1 MKKLI
6 FVCLSIISLTVL
18 LSCEVGLGQEV
29 DLIAPKLN
37 VESPSNNA
45 FVSRNFN
52 IEGTATDN
60 IAVSSVYFEYSYR
73 LNGETITG
81 SKSCNVTGD
90 RFSCPFTFDKDAEV
104 SFQITAKD
112 KNNNSSEFSS
122 DTKTFIIDSN
132 DPKVGKISIGRGNY
146 VARLLTKDEL
156 EEKAKNR
163 FLPENKDYFQNQK
176 FTLSATLKD
185 SYGVGGAKI
194 NLYDSKGRPITSLSM
209 NEDIENKF
217 SPQFEFTDE
226 MLILADPD
234 LKKGLHYIE
243 AEIEAKDVAGNIV
256 REKKGYLAWESEY
269 DIPHV
274 QYSTMEG
281 DIDTNGKITV
291 AVGGNIPITAFDDDG
306 IKSVKYKYIKA
317 DSFDDLENISSWE
330 SKTVTEGLR
339 DFSFDISIP
348 NDAEDGL
355 YKLAVMI
362 EDINTPST
370 VYKKA
375 VDLKI
380 TNGDAATIIIDE
392 PTENSVPLLDDNG
405 KFTLSGYSIDNQD
418 VKKIAVAWL
427 PGENN
432 DIAKAEAFFNTY
444 SFDGDKTTTTGTTS
458 EKIEIKKPIIEI
470 SENYDSN
477 KKKNKFSITY
487 DFFEDFK
494 INDKVSNNTKVFIFA
509 CKDAT
514 DNITTKT
521 FRLNKFS
528 TKPSFKVEYSYD
540 NGSTWT
546 TETNPL
552 IVCKLKKTNFR
563 ITPTV
568 ENNMPITECSISL
581 KGNAIGFTQTKNWT
595 DNKIIEFILS
605 NGADGA
611 PSSGQQY
618 NFTLDAKDKIDGET
632 KSSLT
637 IAFEE
642 VGELESIDVNYVGG
656 ENAVPLTASDT
667 LRFQA
672 NFTNRVSI
680 EKIEGKT
687 PYIQLSGTSFKY
699 KDGND
704 VEAKDRRAYYKS
716 GSDSN
721 TFYFE
726 YKIPDNIEL
735 EAKNLTINSNE
746 PINLNGLT
754 PNEIQGVFTKT
765 NVGSTFNNKKI
776 ALDSIAPYVVTYSPN
791 INGIKD
797 SSVNAGVRS
806 VDISL
811 TFNEPVDI
819 ESGTIVLQRTKNW
832 YIPPVI
838 SEDVFLKMFNSTTA
852 INNKSLRSTLCGS
865 QTNVRTKNSTDRLGN
880 PTILPDGPYLQY
892 TQGLNLSNTGAVP
905 DISTKYV
912 LKYEYNIADTTG
924 VVKNLRDTL
933 EKFNYH
939 KAEFDI
945 QSMTKSPDGT
955 TLTLKVTDSD
965 FIDCLK
971 NGVEY
976 SLTITS
982 DSIYDKAYNY
992 VKESETNAGY
1002 FIGADEYK
1010 FVIGPVAT
1018 PVIRVDRK
1026 ATNAVNDAPTGRT
1039 DIKID
1044 CETPGVTI
1052 TWGQKRTEKTGN
1064 NKAGVHFNSNIW
1076 HTNIDDLTS
1085 SSVTAISCDE
1095 TINNVN
1101 GTTEIKNSVGDG
1113 SMNKASKTYIKAIA
1127 TKTSM
1132 TDSTAGYEGAFKTM
1146 LYYNKLNKNN
1156 DTNSFF
1162 VFGAQNPEGASYTSG
1177 WPLTQNV
1184 YGDRASYQIGHRNGD
1199 NRYWE
1204 SWQILTEFMMQTN
1217 AGSGT
1222 FQSPAEPGCSYGQY
1236 IYGENVSYY

>member
-1 MKKLI
+1 MKKVFYIL
-6 FVCLSIISLTVL
+6 LSFLSLFFL
-18 LSCEVGLGQEV
+18 LSCEIGLGQEV
-29 DLIAPKLN
+29 DLIAPVLKVN
-37 VESPSNNA
+37 SPTNNT
-45 FVSRNFN
+45 FVPRNFN

-60 IAVSSVYFEYSYR
+60 VSVACINFEYSYKI
-73 LNGETITG
+73 NGTTVTG
-81 SKSCNVTGD
+81 SKNCLVNGQY
-90 RFSCPFTFDKDAEV
+90 FSCPFSFDTDTEV
-104 SFQITAKD
+104 TFQITAKD
-112 KNNNSSEFSS
+112 LGNNGSEYSS
-122 DTKTFIIDSN
+122 DTKTYIIDSN
-132 DPKVGKISIGRGNY
+132 DPKVGKVSITRGQSY
-146 VARLLTKDEL
+146 VARLLSL
-156 EEKAKNR
+156 EDLKAKAEERN
-163 FLPENKDYFQNQK
+163 LPENKDYFQNQS
-176 FTLSATLKD
+176 FTLSSTLKD
-185 SYGVGGAKI
+185 SYGIGGATIK
-194 NLYDSKGRPITSLSM
+194 LYENNELITSLDM
-209 NEDIENKF
+209 PEGTENKF
-217 SPQFEFTDE
+217 SPQFTFTHE
-226 MLILADPD
+226 ILTNAKPS
-234 LKKGLHYIE
+234 LTTGLHYLQ
-243 AEIEAKDVAGNIV
+243 AEIIAKDTAGNPV
-256 REKKGYLAWESEY
+256 TERLDYLAWESEY

-274 QYSTMEG
+274 TYSTMDG
-281 DIDTNGKITV
+281 DPNTNGKITV
-291 AVGGNIPITAFDDDG
+291 PVGGNIPITVFDDDEIKTIKYQYIKNSLFTNIENITSG
-306 IKSVKYKYIKA
+306 WNSKSVEK
-317 DSFDDLENISSWE
+317 
-330 SKTVTEGLR
+330 GLR
-339 DFSFDISIP
+339 DVSFEITIP
-348 NDAEDGL
+348 SSEEDGL
-355 YKLAVMI
+355 YKLIVMV
-362 EDINTPST
+362 EDVNTPST

-380 TNGDAATIIIDE
+380 TNGDAATIIIE
-392 PTENSVPLLDDNG
+392 TPIENSVPFLNNDG
-405 KFTLSGYSIDNQD
+405 EFTISGYSIDNQTVD
-418 VKKIAVAWL
+418 KFAVAWL

-432 DIAKAEAFFNTY
+432 DIEKAEAFFKTY
-444 SFDGDKTTTTGTTS
+444 SFDGDTTTTGTTS
-458 EKIEIKKPIIEI
+458 EKIKIKRLSRTSDDAYKIT
-470 SENYDSN
+470 
-477 KKKNKFSITY
+477 KKKNAFSITY

-494 INDKVSNNTKVFIFA
+494 INNKVSNNTKVFMFA
-509 CKDAT
+509 CKDKT

-528 TKPSFKVEYSYD
+528 TKPDFNIEYKYD
-540 NGSTWT
+540 TGDWT

-552 IVCKLKKTNFR
+552 VTCKLKKTTFK
-563 ITPTV
+563 ITPTTQ
-568 ENNMPITECSISL
+568 NNMTITSCTLSL
-581 KGNAIGFTQTKNWT
+581 PESEKVGFNQTKNWNSDEYFQFT
-595 DNKIIEFILS
+595 LS

-618 NFTLDAKDKIDGET
+618 NFTLYAKDKLGGET
-632 KSSLT
+632 TKNLT
-637 IAFEE
+637 ILFDE

-656 ENAVPLTASDT
+656 LNAVPLTSSDT
-667 LRFQA
+667 LTFQA
-672 NFTNRVSI
+672 NFTNSVSLDI
-680 EKIEGKT
+680 TPEKT
-687 PYIQLSGTSFKY
+687 PYIQLEGTDFKY
-699 KDGND
+699 KDGSYVN
-704 VEAKDRRAYYKS
+704 AINRRAYYKS
-716 GSDSN
+716 GNNSN
-721 TFYFE
+721 TLYFE

-838 SEDVFLKMFNSTTA
+838 SEDVFLKMFNSITA

-865 QTNVRTKNSTDRLGN
+865 QTNVRTDTSTDRLGN

-892 TQGLNLSNTGAVP
+892 TQGLNLSNTDAVP

-1018 PVIRVDRK
+1018 PVIRVNRK

-1064 NKAGVHFNSNIW
+1064 NKAGVQFNSNIW

-1132 TDSTAGYEGAFKTM
+1132 TASTAGYEGAFKTM
-1146 LYYNKLNKNN
+1146 LYYNKLGKNN
-1156 DTNSFF
+1156 STNSFF

-1184 YGDRASYQIGHRNGD
+1184 YGDRASYQIGYKNGD